1 MDAGKQDTGAKG
13 PRNGAGSSLGLAALI
28 VVVGVIGGWV
38 ALKKSG
44 NEVEIEI
51 AESVVGTEH
60 HAVIMALNASETL
73 LDRAELAFAAGRIVE
88 PEYDSALAYYKA
100 ALDQEPGNADALDGL
115 NRIVAYLFSLAE
127 SALFQNDWDAARH
140 HASVVLNL
148 DQSNDRA
155 ADLMARADR
164 LQRVQRLT
172 EQALSQFSSGRLVA
186 PEGDNASD
194 TYRAIMEIDADNAAA
209 RQGLASVAQR
219 LIVNAQS
226 AALAGEMAQARR
238 FIIQARDLDPTA
250 DGLAQVE
257 EMTAQAARAA
267 EDRRLQR
274 DLLSASEALQDDRL
288 MPPAMPNAFD
298 LFTAVLT
305 RAPNSD
311 AAQRGVGLVQAAL
324 VDRSRAQLAA
334 GNVEAAQIAA
344 NDAERAGVS
353 SSVLEL
359 LRSEIAHQERAL
371 AARQGRFDRVYQINE
386 LSVRAQTPPE
396 YPRLAQQR
404 GQQGWVVVEFT
415 VTETGEVRDSAVTES
430 SSSVFDRAA
439 VAAID
444 RWLFE
449 PVVEGG
455 RAIPVR
461 ASVRISFRAES

>member
-140 HASVVLNL
+140 HARVVLNL